1 MKQLNL
7 LLVLFAFLLA
17 LPKGQSQISEDQ
29 KSMSLGVNNALV
41 LELPDTKEKFVE
53 KQWKKY
59 IKQFDGKTKRNKKA
73 DEYYTENAEMVDI
86 GGANPVDVYCRMAE
100 SGSDVDVILWIEK
113 EGEFLSSSEHPEEY
127 TEAEKLLMRFA
138 LTVTRE
144 KIKIEIK
151 EEEDRLKKLNKKL
164 KKLERANS
172 NYHRDIKVAKEK
184 IKKAEANID
193 QNEIDQD
200 DTRTAIE
207 AQMELLEAVK
217 KRLSD
222 L

>member
-1 MKQLNL
+1 MQKLNL
-7 LLVLFAFLLA
+7 LLICCTFLLA
-17 LPKGQSQISEDQ
+17 LPKGQSQISEDL

-41 LELPDTKEKFVE
+41 LELPDAKEKFVE

-59 IKQFDGKTKRNKKA
+59 IKQYDGKTKRNKKA
-73 DEYYTENAEMVDI
+73 DEYYTENAEIVDI

-113 EGEFLSSSEHPEEY
+113 DGEFISSSDHPEEY
-127 TEAEKLLMRFA
+127 TEAEKILMRFA
-138 LTVTRE
+138 LDVTRE

-151 EEEDRLKKLNKKL
+151 EEENKLKKLNKKL
-164 KKLERANS
+164 KKLERANA
-172 NYHRDIKVAKEK
+172 NYHRSIEVAKEK
-184 IKKAEANID
+184 IRKNEANIE
-193 QNEIDQD
+193 QNEVDQD
-200 DTRTAIE
+200 DTRTSIE
-207 AQMELLEAVK
+207 AQMAILEAVK